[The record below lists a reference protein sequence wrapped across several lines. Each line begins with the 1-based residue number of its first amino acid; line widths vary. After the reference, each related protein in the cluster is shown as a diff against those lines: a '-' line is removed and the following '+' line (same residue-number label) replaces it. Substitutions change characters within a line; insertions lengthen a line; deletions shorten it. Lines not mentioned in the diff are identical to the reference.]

1 MKELLNVN
9 VERISTGSEPLD
21 ELLNGGVEKGLI
33 TNIFGES
40 GSGKTNVCVQVAA
53 EVAESGEKIVYI
65 DTEKGFSAERF
76 TQMASDDA
84 LENIML
90 MEPVDFSE
98 QEERVMALQGLVEE
112 EEPSLIVID
121 SMVSLYR
128 LQATGDKVA
137 EVNQRLSQQFSE
149 LSKIARKQNIPVVV
163 TNQVYT
169 SFDENELELVGRDV
183 PRYWSKCLVKL
194 STVDTGVRKAE
205 IEKHRSLPEGRSVK
219 FEIANKGLVKHDGD
233 GNGLF

>member
-1 MKELLNVN
+1 MK
-9 VERISTGSEPLD
+9 VERVSTGSEPLD

-40 GSGKTNVCVQVAA
+40 GSGKTNFCVQVAA
-53 EVAESGEKIVYI
+53 SVAESGEKVIYI
-65 DTEKGFSAERF
+65 DTEKGLSAERF
-76 TQMASDDA
+76 TQIASDDA
-84 LENIML
+84 LENMMV
-90 MEPVDFSE
+90 MEPVDFKE
-98 QEERVMALQGLVEE
+98 QEERTMALEGLVEE
-112 EEPSLIVID
+112 EEPDLIVID

-149 LSKIARKQNIPVVV
+149 LSKIARKHDMPILV

-194 STVDTGVRKAE
+194 SIIDTGVRKAE

-219 FEIANKGLVKHDGD
+219 
-233 GNGLF
+233 